1 MQFAAPRHFLIP
13 DMKFRIKLIFS
24 MTLGAFMASTGRAS
38 AETWDLEILGW
49 VENAQLPA
57 IGMEL
62 KAKLDSG
69 AETSSLDAR
78 IIKKFRKNGRRWV
91 RFAVTDRESG
101 EEFVLVRE
109 RTRTIGVVQHD
120 GSRQNRPVV
129 TMRVCIA
136 GQVLETEVSLIDRSA
151 FIYPL
156 LLGRST
162 LESFALIDPGNT
174 FLGKSDCTS
183 RPDAVE
189 PPGE

>member
-1 MQFAAPRHFLIP
+1 MNS
-13 DMKFRIKLIFS
+13 RIKLLAALTMIV
-24 MTLGAFMASTGRAS
+24 LMAITVRVF
-38 AETWDLEILGW
+38 AESRELEILGW

-57 IGMEL
+57 LGMKL

-78 IIKKFRKNGRRWV
+78 IIKKFRKDGRRWV
-91 RFAVTDRESG
+91 RFAVTDRETG
-101 EEFVLVRE
+101 EEFVVVRE

-129 TMRVCIA
+129 TMTVCIA

-162 LESFALIDPGNT
+162 LESFALIDPGST
-174 FLGKSDCTS
+174 FLGKSDCNS
-183 RPDAVE
+183 SPDDSE